1 MIKESQHTE
10 KKNPYTHQR
19 KRKPKLGNQ
28 QAERK
33 REACD
38 QSKHIYVHWIKYK
51 KTRVQRR
58 RKIDTFT
65 AAELGTFERSVRT
78 QELKHGSGRVDGGDL
93 KPLSINSKNQTV
105 VYSWFRLLHF
115 STASLQLKS
124 QSRLCTDIIL
134 SCIWGRGKLGNS
146 LTTIRFPTCPFLT

>member
-33 REACD
+33 REAYD

-51 KTRVQRR
+51 KTWVQRR
-58 RKIDTFT
+58 RREIPSPQLSLGPLKGVWERKNSSTVVEGWMVETSNLFPLTAKTRLLFT
-65 AAELGTFERSVRT
+65 VDSDCSISPLQVCNSTHSQDYVQVLFYPVFG
-78 QELKHGSGRVDGGDL
+78 DGG
-93 KPLSINSKNQTV
+93 N
-105 VYSWFRLLHF
+105 
-115 STASLQLKS
+115 
-124 QSRLCTDIIL
+124 
-134 SCIWGRGKLGNS
+134 
-146 LTTIRFPTCPFLT
+146 